1 MNLERANL
9 GGTQVAQFN
18 MGRVRGPEALVTGFR
33 KLPLALF
40 IAVGA
45 ARQALQPILVTH
57 GRDQEDI

>member
-1 MNLERANL
+1 MNLERANR
-9 GGTQVAQFN
+9 GGTQVARFN
-18 MGRVRGPEALVTGFR
+18 MGRVRGPEARVTGFR

-45 ARQALQPILVTH
+45 ARQAIRTILVTY